1 MRIGLTTYRVLSGLL
16 LVLLVIVVW
25 LATDSRIKEAAVGL
39 AAMVVIA
46 VGQALMLRCQHCGSR
61 PGLWLLAIW
70 SVFLSPE
77 LYFADT
83 LFLRKCIRCHKSL
96 LAEKEV
102 TGAV

>member
-1 MRIGLTTYRVLSGLL
+1 MRIGITAYRVLSGLL

-25 LATDSRIKEAAVGL
+25 LATDGRIKEAAIGL
-39 AAMVVIA
+39 AAMFAIA

-70 SVFLSPE
+70 GVLLSPE

-96 LAEKEV
+96 SATKEV

>member
-1 MRIGLTTYRVLSGLL
+1 MRIGITTYRVLSGLL

-25 LATDSRIKEAAVGL
+25 LAADGRIKEAAFGL
-39 AAMVVIA
+39 AAMIVIA

-96 LAEKEV
+96 SATKE
-102 TGAV
+102 